1 MREMKAITLLV
12 IATTFMPVAGI
23 ASDDGF
29 WNKQEEGWFF
39 YDDPVEPEII
49 EEEEQEPPQEVVV
62 TEEPEPEGPKPFSA
76 QWFRE
81 QLPVYRDKAL
91 DDPTPENVQMY
102 MYMQRAMMDKAD
114 VFSQVA
120 QQVVVTDPILDE
132 NSRSPRA
139 SFAAIDNR
147 RQAFEEK
154 EAVVRM
160 IAERAGL
167 YFFFASYCPY
177 CHKQAPILSSM
188 EKVYGLKIAAV
199 SIDNKPMPGNL
210 YTKFTPDTGQ
220 AKRLGVLSTPALYLV
235 QPGKAVVPL
244 VQGAISE
251 SELLDRIVLAAKT
264 ADIITDEE
272 YRRTTTA
279 GEAPLIALGGEGDG
293 STNVSALDGLNL
305 EDPKLFVER
314 MRNVLRRQQ

>member
-1 MREMKAITLLV
+1 MREMKAMTLLV
-12 IATTFMPVAGI
+12 IATIFMPIAGI

-49 EEEEQEPPQEVVV
+49 EEEKQEPPQEVVV
-62 TEEPEPEGPKPFSA
+62 SEEPEPEGPKPFSA

-81 QLPVYRDKAL
+81 QLPVARDKAL

-147 RQAFEEK
+147 RQAFQEK

-167 YFFFASYCPY
+167 YFFFASHCPY

-188 EKVYGLKIAAV
+188 EKAYGLKIAPV
-199 SIDNKPMPGNL
+199 SIDNKPMPGPL
-210 YTKFTPDTGQ
+210 YTQFTPDTGQ
-220 AKRLGVLSTPALYLV
+220 AKALGVVSTPALYLV

-264 ADIITDEE
+264 ANIITEEE
-272 YRRTTTA
+272 YRRTTAA
-279 GEAPLIALGGEGDG
+279 GDAPLIALGGKGEGG
-293 STNVSALDGLNL
+293 TAVEELDTLNL
-305 EDPKLFVER
+305 EHPKQFVER
-314 MRNVLRRQQ
+314 MRSALRNK